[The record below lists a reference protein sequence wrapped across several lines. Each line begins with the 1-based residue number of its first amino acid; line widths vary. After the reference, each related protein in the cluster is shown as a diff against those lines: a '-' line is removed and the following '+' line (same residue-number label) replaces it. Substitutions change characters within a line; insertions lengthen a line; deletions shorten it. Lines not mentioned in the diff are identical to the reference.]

1 MSVDD
6 ALAELAA
13 LHGCS
18 IATAQRVVAGLCA
31 QAGTEWFYVFWVSG
45 AGGPGGAGS
54 RSRRILAFA
63 TPDSALSFA
72 QRNHLIDVA
81 AGPRLRRLNLARLLL
96 AMGRAPAITSLLL
109 VRDGDMPPAPHQLP
123 DGITVERADLARLMT
138 NDE

>member
-13 LHGCS
+13 LYGCN
-18 IATAQRVVAGLCA
+18 IAAAQRVVADLRA
-31 QAGTEWFYVFWVSG
+31 QVGTEWFYVFWVSG
-45 AGGPGGAGS
+45 ASGSGASGS

-63 TPDSALSFA
+63 TPDAALSFA

-109 VRDGDMPPAPHQLP
+109 VRDGDMPPVPNQLP
-123 DGITVERADLARLMT
+123 DGITIERADVTRRMMLDA
-138 NDE
+138 